1 VSDAELERIKDEY
14 RARDAAATSP
24 YRWDNPGYVAYM
36 QALERALLRAF
47 DDAGVAL
54 EGASVLDVGCG
65 SGYFLQRFREY
76 GAGDCRGIDLM
87 EERIA
92 AGRERYPGLDLR
104 VGSATELPFAD
115 GELDLVTQFTC
126 LSSILDDD
134 VRLAAAQEMRRV
146 AGRWVLSFD
155 MRGLRLPGRRSEDAT
170 PTVGLDEHEL
180 RRLFG
185 EPALLRRVLAPF
197 EVAQLASRHD
207 LLVRAFAAL
216 RPLRSHYIG
225 LWRAGSRPGT
235 R

>member
-1 VSDAELERIKDEY
+1 MSDAELERIKDEY

-36 QALERALLRAF
+36 QALERALLRALG
-47 DDAGVAL
+47 DVGVAL

-65 SGYFLQRFREY
+65 SGYFLHRFREY
-76 GAGDCRGIDLM
+76 GAGECHGIDLM
-87 EERIA
+87 DERIA
-92 AGRERYPGLDLR
+92 AGRERYPALDLR

-134 VRLAAAQEMRRV
+134 VRLAAAREMRRV
-146 AGRWVLSFD
+146 SGGWVLSFD
-155 MRGLRLPGRRSEDAT
+155 MRGLHLPGRRSDEAT
-170 PTVGLDEHEL
+170 PTVGLGEQEL

-197 EVAQLASRHD
+197 EVAQRAGRRDFLT
-207 LLVRAFAAL
+207 RAFAAL
-216 RPLRSHYIG
+216 PPLRSHYIG
-225 LWRAGSRPGT
+225 LWSAGAQPGT